1 MWTVRSNRCKIHG
14 GKNVPDVGVGRDP
27 EPTPMQWE
35 PGPNAGFT
43 IGTLHHGF
51 RWTTIATQRDRDG
64 EAVGGTLAL
73 RPDEGLVVELA

>member
-1 MWTVRSNRCKIHG
+1 
-14 GKNVPDVGVGRDP
+14 
-27 EPTPMQWE
+27 MQWE